1 VKDNRSIFVAMILAI
16 TSPAIVSSGWAG
28 STETISVNSTGGQG
42 NSHSEQPSISAD
54 GRFVAFI
61 SRATNLVD
69 LNGDGVIDPDAN
81 GGIRDV
87 FVYDRQTKKTEI
99 VSVNSTGVQGNN
111 SSLNPSISA
120 DGRFVAFESEATNL
134 VDINGDGLIDPDANG
149 GALDV
154 FVHDRQTKKTEIV
167 SVNSA
172 AGQGNSH
179 SNNPSISADG
189 RFVAFDSGAR
199 NLVDINGDGVIDF
212 DANNFA
218 FDVFVYDRQTKKTE
232 IVSVNNA
239 GVQGTNS
246 SLNPS
251 ISADG
256 RFVAFESQ
264 ATNLMD
270 LNGDGVI
277 DFDANGFATDVF
289 VYDRQTK
296 KIEVVSV
303 SSTGFQGNNASLNPS
318 ISADGR
324 FVAFESQASNLV
336 DINGDGVIDPDA
348 NGVAGDVFVYDRQ
361 TKKSEIV
368 SVNSIGVQGN
378 SRSLNPSIS
387 ADGRF
392 VAFESGATN
401 LVDINDD
408 DVIDFDVTVSVG
420 DVFVYERQSKK
431 TAIVAVNSTGAQASA
446 GSLNPSISAD
456 GQFVAFDSVAT
467 NLVDINGD
475 GIIDLDANLA
485 ITDVFVVIRH
495 FDDEGP
501 SISNLIVNPN
511 PVSVNTLVQISA
523 WVDDTTTGGSKISSA
538 IAFTEDGVL
547 ADTLM
552 NATDSAFDSAMENVQ
567 LNLLFP
573 DTEVRQ
579 LCVNGT
585 DSEGNTGPAECT
597 LLVVYDPSAGFVTG
611 GGWINSP
618 AGAYRPDTSLFGK
631 ASFGFVS
638 KYKRGMT
645 VPTGNTEFQFH
656 SGDMNFSASQ
666 YDWLIVAGS
675 KAQFKGAGTI
685 NGSGNY
691 GFLLFAID
699 GRITGGSIDRF
710 RIKIWDKNNADT
722 VVYDNE
728 LSAPDDVDPTTAIV
742 GGSIMIHTGDQK

>member
-1 VKDNRSIFVAMILAI
+1 M
-16 TSPAIVSSGWAG
+16 
-28 STETISVNSTGGQG
+28 
-42 NSHSEQPSISAD
+42 
-54 GRFVAFI
+54 
-61 SRATNLVD
+61 
-69 LNGDGVIDPDAN
+69 
-81 GGIRDV
+81 
-87 FVYDRQTKKTEI
+87 
-99 VSVNSTGVQGNN
+99 
-111 SSLNPSISA
+111 
-120 DGRFVAFESEATNL
+120 
-134 VDINGDGLIDPDANG
+134 
-149 GALDV
+149 

-167 SVNSA
+167 S
-172 AGQGNSH
+172 
-179 SNNPSISADG
+179 I
-189 RFVAFDSGAR
+189 
-199 NLVDINGDGVIDF
+199 
-212 DANNFA
+212 
-218 FDVFVYDRQTKKTE
+218 
-232 IVSVNNA
+232 NNA
-239 GVQGTNS
+239 GIQGTNN
-246 SLNPS
+246 SLNTS
-251 ISADG
+251 ISGDG

-296 KIEVVSV
+296 KIEIVSV
-303 SSTGFQGNNASLNPS
+303 SSTGVQGNHSSLNSS

-324 FVAFESQASNLV
+324 FVAFESQATNLA

-348 NGVAGDVFVYDRQ
+348 NGIAGDVFVYDRQ
-361 TKKSEIV
+361 TKKTEIV

-378 SRSLNPSIS
+378 SHSLNPSIS

-392 VAFESGATN
+392 VAFESGANN
-401 LVDINDD
+401 LVDLNGDG
-408 DVIDFDVTVSVG
+408 VIDFDATVLVG

-431 TAIVAVNSTGAQASA
+431 TAIVAVNSTGVQANA

-475 GIIDLDANLA
+475 GTIDPDANLA
-485 ITDVFVVIRH
+485 ITDVFVMIRN

-501 SISNLIVNPN
+501 LISNLIANPN
-511 PVSVNTLVQISA
+511 PVSVNTLLQISA
-523 WVDDTTTGGSKISSA
+523 KVDDTTTGGSKIASA

-547 ADTLM
+547 ADTFM
-552 NATDSAFDSAMENVQ
+552 NAMDSAFDSAIENVQ

-573 DTEVRQ
+573 NTGVHQ

-597 LLVVYDPSAGFVTG
+597 LLAVYDPSAGFVTG

-631 ASFGFVS
+631 ATFGFVS

-656 SGDMNFSASQ
+656 SGDMNFTASQ

-675 KAQFKGAGTI
+675 KAQFKGTGTI

-699 GRITGGSIDRF
+699 GRVTGGGSIDRF

-728 LSAPDDVDPTTAIV
+728 LSVPDDADPTTAIV
-742 GGSIMIHTGDQK
+742 EGSIMIHTEDQR